1 MEIVKVGILLEDRA
15 FAQALSIA
23 LSREDSCMRF
33 YLLDSAAEGESC
45 DLILAERP
53 SSDEKV
59 IELVRDSEAVRYTGD
74 PPYKLYRY
82 MESQNLINSLL
93 FIYFKVTG
101 KVIETKGDT
110 SCRLVVFLGE
120 SGGCGTTSAALAT
133 ACMLHRIYGSKSL
146 YLNLCPIDDSRKY
159 FSEEGEESL
168 MKLLYYLDQEKEFPI
183 GAFITE
189 REELDF
195 VNTGIINS
203 YFNEMK
209 PFLMRRFLHK
219 IDQLGKYDFLIV
231 DMGNH
236 LSRENRKMLSYADCA
251 VMLCDS
257 QRVRPGKYR
266 QRIAREIFKRV
277 EAGRL
282 LRVENFAGDMP
293 CSQEMEIEAETLVI
307 STQQDIDFRLEKNY
321 GMEIGILAREIME
334 GGVHGDGKCRIP
346 SGEDSK
352 GAGADSC
359 GKEKS

>member
-110 SCRLVVFLGE
+110 RLVVFLGE

-209 PFLMRRFLHK
+209 PFLMRRFLYK

-307 STQQDIDFRLEKNY
+307 STQQDIDLRLEKNY

-334 GGVHGDGKCRIP
+334 GGVHGSDGNHRGGCL
-346 SGEDSK
+346 
-352 GAGADSC
+352 C
-359 GKEKS
+359 GWGGT